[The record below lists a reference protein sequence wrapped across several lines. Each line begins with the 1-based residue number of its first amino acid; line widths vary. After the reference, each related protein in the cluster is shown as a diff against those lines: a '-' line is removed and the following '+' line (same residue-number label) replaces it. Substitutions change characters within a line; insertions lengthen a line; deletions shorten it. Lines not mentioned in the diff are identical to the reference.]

1 MFSWESSLIKWSI
14 FRDHLNINKNLYW
27 KIHDDVIKWR
37 HSPCYWSFV
46 WGIQRSPVDSPH
58 KGQWRWALM
67 FFICSWINSW
77 VNNREAGNLRC
88 HRGHYDVIVM
98 HSNNYANPVYGVATI
113 CHQVRWLRWGHPSL
127 FHTATSLLII
137 PPKTKFRGG
146 ILDSPC
152 SSVRLSVRPSVRP
165 SVRGLVSG
173 W

>member
-46 WGIQRSPVDSPH
+46 WGIHRSPVDSPH
-58 KGQWRWALM
+58 KGQWGRALM

-88 HRGHYDVIVM
+88 HGGHYDVIVIRSINWWQRSYITSYM
-98 HSNNYANPVYGVATI
+98 RYIHCSFSKFATYNHLGLLSFGI
-113 CHQVRWLRWGHPSL
+113 ADGNARCNMVIFFNEMNTLNKLKKKHP
-127 FHTATSLLII
+127 
-137 PPKTKFRGG
+137 
-146 ILDSPC
+146 
-152 SSVRLSVRPSVRP
+152 
-165 SVRGLVSG
+165 
-173 W
+173 